1 MTRVS
6 VHVAQS
12 SGERSHTLI
21 FKIRTFRCPCQVRI
35 RRHISPSL
43 PGWLRA
49 TADWSPTGRSQK
61 DWGSGE
67 HARCVEQHPQHGLC
81 RIAGCVGHTSVHSDR
96 GWPSCLGVRRLCGVS
111 QQQQQPNLPEPCAL
125 LVFPV
130 DAGNQKVSKLPGK
143 TWNSDGEIIRYCD
156 APFSDAVGTW
166 HRRQLKAVAPR
177 SLGGARV
184 PSIAVEGTGT

>member
-1 MTRVS
+1 M
-6 VHVAQS
+6 
-12 SGERSHTLI
+12 
-21 FKIRTFRCPCQVRI
+21 RI

-96 GWPSCLGVRRLCGVS
+96 GWPSCLGSGGCVVFHSSSNTQTSLNLCLVGLSGRCRQTESLETSRR
-111 QQQQQPNLPEPCAL
+111 
-125 LVFPV
+125 
-130 DAGNQKVSKLPGK
+130 
-143 TWNSDGEIIRYCD
+143 TWNSDGEIIATRHF
-156 APFSDAVGTW
+156 PS
-166 HRRQLKAVAPR
+166 RRNVAPAPVEG
-177 SLGGARV
+177 GGAKVAWR
-184 PSIAVEGTGT
+184 SSSAEYRG